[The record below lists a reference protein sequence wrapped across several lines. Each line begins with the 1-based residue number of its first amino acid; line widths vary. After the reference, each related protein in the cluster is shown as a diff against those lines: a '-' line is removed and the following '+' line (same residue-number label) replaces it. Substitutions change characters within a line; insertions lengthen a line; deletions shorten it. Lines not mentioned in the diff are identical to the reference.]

1 MHLAVVMSNQIVSI
15 IVFNN
20 IAPRFVTG
28 TNDKWTFAY
37 KVKFV
42 APLSLEYVM
51 LLSLINI

>member
-1 MHLAVVMSNQIVSI
+1 MSNQIVSI

-51 LLSLINI
+51 FLSIINI